1 MCLASLS
8 FCSSLPGLSSS
19 CLFFAFLLYSAKT
32 FFWSGVPPDVGAGV
46 VFLSV
51 GVDNCFFLF
60 FFLVLSFFPCDPFG
74 FGVDAPLAFDDCSAV
89 FDFFLFFLSALFFAA
104 DELLLRAVGASAMV
118 KLRQVLTHT
127 AADRNNTVRQPKGN
141 GATPPP
147 PQQREGARGAGTARP
162 EPNIASP
169 RRRRVSTTREA
180 QSVPRGRP
188 SHRGRRTGKRTK
200 GSGVTPTPP
209 RRERARGTG
218 TARPRQPSHPRVG
231 AASQRRAIHQIFR
244 AGDRPTVDEAP
255 TDGPKGME
263 QPPSPRGRSVHT
275 ALGRRGRDDRR
286 IPASPPLLN
295 DARTAKYSARSGRK
309 LPHLSTEAA
318 RGKGG
323 EEGTAGRGLEAAGP
337 WAGTAGGWGELTRVV
352 LRCAIKYCAKV

>member
-1 MCLASLS
+1 M
-8 FCSSLPGLSSS
+8 
-19 CLFFAFLLYSAKT
+19 
-32 FFWSGVPPDVGAGV
+32 
-46 VFLSV
+46 
-51 GVDNCFFLF
+51 
-60 FFLVLSFFPCDPFG
+60 
-74 FGVDAPLAFDDCSAV
+74 
-89 FDFFLFFLSALFFAA
+89 
-104 DELLLRAVGASAMV
+104 E
-118 KLRQVLTHT
+118 Q
-127 AADRNNTVRQPKGN
+127 
-141 GATPPP
+141 PPP
-147 PQQREGARGAGTARP
+147 PPAAGGGARRGDGAAGTEHRIPASPPRLDDARSAKCSAQAPVPPWTTHRQTNQREWSNT
-162 EPNIASP
+162 
-169 RRRRVSTTREA
+169 
-180 QSVPRGRP
+180 
-188 SHRGRRTGKRTK
+188 
-200 GSGVTPTPP
+200 TPP